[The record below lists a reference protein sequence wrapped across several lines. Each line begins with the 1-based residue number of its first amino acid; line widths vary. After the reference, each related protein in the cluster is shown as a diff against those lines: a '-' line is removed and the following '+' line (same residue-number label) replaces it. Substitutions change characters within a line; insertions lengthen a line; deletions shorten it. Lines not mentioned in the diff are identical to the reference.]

1 MRYFIANWK
10 ARKNLK
16 EGYDWFEAFSARIN
30 SNQNL
35 NTTLHNGEVKIIVC
49 PPHPLI
55 SPLKEKFG
63 DRLPIYFGAQDV
75 SQFEEGSYTGEVTA
89 KSLEGLVN
97 YVIVGHSERRRYL
110 NETNEM
116 IINKIIQAKKYNIEP
131 ILCVRN
137 QEDLPLKNVDIISY
151 EPVQAIGTGK
161 NEDPKDI
168 LGMKKR
174 LQIPRSTVFFYGG
187 SVNKTTILDYLKTDE
202 INGFLIGT
210 ASNDPL
216 DFYNI
221 VSTAILK
228 K

>member
-1 MRYFIANWK
+1 M
-10 ARKNLK
+10 
-16 EGYDWFEAFSARIN
+16 
-30 SNQNL
+30 
-35 NTTLHNGEVKIIVC
+35 
-49 PPHPLI
+49 
-55 SPLKEKFG
+55 
-63 DRLPIYFGAQDV
+63 
-75 SQFEEGSYTGEVTA
+75 TA